1 MRRLMQSPRYRL
13 YTILSIAAIVAGV
26 FGTVHFVAAAD
37 SADAAASK
45 TDAATKESEDQDE
58 KAPIPVRV
66 AEVKRGSVAAYLSAT
81 ANLVPENEV
90 TVLAEAEGRVAHLG
104 VEEGD
109 TVSAAEALAAL
120 IRDEAEI
127 ELQKA
132 RLRASNAT
140 MAYERAVS
148 SFEQGLISREEFD
161 RLQLEHEVAQ
171 QEVAEASWRLS
182 KTTIRAPFAGRVT
195 ERMVSPGQHVRV
207 GDELFRIADFD
218 PLIAKLYLPE
228 KDVLSL
234 SVGRGVRLTL
244 AADSSVQF
252 TGTIRQISPVVDTA
266 TGTVKVTVEANE
278 PPSDVRP
285 GAFVSVAIVREQRS
299 AAVLLPRESVLREV
313 RSAHVFIAGDNDT
326 AVRRPVTLGLEE
338 NGKVEALS
346 GVQPGERVIVAG
358 QGGLKE
364 GTKIKVL

>member
-1 MRRLMQSPRYRL
+1 
-13 YTILSIAAIVAGV
+13 
-26 FGTVHFVAAAD
+26 
-37 SADAAASK
+37 
-45 TDAATKESEDQDE
+45 
-58 KAPIPVRV
+58 
-66 AEVKRGSVAAYLSAT
+66 
-81 ANLVPENEV
+81 
-90 TVLAEAEGRVAHLG
+90 
-104 VEEGD
+104 
-109 TVSAAEALAAL
+109 
-120 IRDEAEI
+120 
-127 ELQKA
+127 
-132 RLRASNAT
+132 
-140 MAYERAVS
+140 
-148 SFEQGLISREEFD
+148 
-161 RLQLEHEVAQ
+161 
-171 QEVAEASWRLS
+171 
-182 KTTIRAPFAGRVT
+182 
-195 ERMVSPGQHVRV
+195 MVSPGQHVRV